1 MVLSLVTR
9 GNTTSYRDNSR
20 GESGFLLSRVLPNLI
35 TTRNYTGY
43 NSPNLFIPSI
53 TMKQTALL
61 PDDHE
66 NLMETMMFASH
77 TMNLWFP
84 LYHYMKMGGSFK
96 NLPFLQWIFEGVP
109 KEYLAPPQDIEV
121 MNDFNSFHEFRQKMI
136 THLYKE
142 YVEDWGAE
150 DDED

>member
-1 MVLSLVTR
+1 
-9 GNTTSYRDNSR
+9 
-20 GESGFLLSRVLPNLI
+20 
-35 TTRNYTGY
+35 
-43 NSPNLFIPSI
+43 
-53 TMKQTALL
+53 MKQTALL

-96 NLPFLQWIFEGVP
+96 NLPFLEWIFEGVP

-121 MNDFNSFHEFRQKMI
+121 MNDFHSFHAFRQKMI
-136 THLYKE
+136 AHLYKE
-142 YVEDWGAE
+142 YVQEWYSE

>member
-1 MVLSLVTR
+1 
-9 GNTTSYRDNSR
+9 
-20 GESGFLLSRVLPNLI
+20 
-35 TTRNYTGY
+35 
-43 NSPNLFIPSI
+43 
-53 TMKQTALL
+53 MKQTALP

-142 YVEDWGAE
+142 YVEDWGSE